1 MSFNLDGNP
10 KRVPKPSRDDSAG
23 QSPAESTRSTRSLR
37 WALALLFGAALGC
50 ADFSRGGPA
59 IDVGGGVDAAAKGD
73 GGALS
78 FATDVYPL
86 LSPCQNC
93 HVPGGAASSTSLI
106 FTGTAGTDYST
117 VVGFVNTSAPAS
129 SRILAK
135 LSGNG
140 HGGGTI
146 YAAGTPEY
154 ETILTWIQQ
163 GAPP

>member
-1 MSFNLDGNP
+1 VL
-10 KRVPKPSRDDSAG
+10 V
-23 QSPAESTRSTRSLR
+23 
-37 WALALLFGAALGC
+37 FGAALGC

-59 IDVGGGVDAAAKGD
+59 IDTGGGMDAAAQGD

-106 FTGTAGTDYST
+106 FTGTAAADYTT
-117 VVGFVNTSAPAS
+117 VLNFVNTSAPAS
-129 SRILAK
+129 SRRLAK
-135 LSGNG
+135 LSGSG

-146 YAAGTPEY
+146 YAAGSPEY